1 MGRKKLYEG
10 VPCSCCGN
18 EQAEIKGLCKKCYG
32 CLYYASKNPTA
43 YHAGRRGP
51 ERSETTLKAMKFLG
65 DGMKQS
71 EIARILGVSRQRI
84 SIIAKSGG
92 VTND

>member
-10 VPCSCCGN
+10 VPCSCCGK

-51 ERSETTLKAMKFLG
+51 ERNETTLKAMKFLG
-65 DGMKQS
+65 EGMKQS
-71 EIARILGVSRQRI
+71 EVAMILGVSRQRI
-84 SIIAKSGG
+84 STIAKMKECS
-92 VTND
+92 N

>member
-51 ERSETTLKAMKFLG
+51 ERNETTLKAMKFLG

-84 SIIAKSGG
+84 STIAKMKEC
-92 VTND
+92 

>member
-10 VPCSCCGN
+10 IMCSCCGK

-51 ERSETTLKAMKFLG
+51 ERNETTLKAMKFLG

-84 SIIAKSGG
+84 STIAKMKECS
-92 VTND
+92 N